1 MLYTTLLRHRLSGGQ
16 LGGPGITSTAR
27 YEPRGIVAAAVT
39 PFHED
44 ESLDEGRLESHLQ
57 FLVDSGVHG
66 LMVIG
71 GSGEYV
77 NLTPAERQRVVTI
90 TMQTVGKRVPVIVGA
105 LAPSTREVLEIG
117 LHAQREGAT
126 ALLVLPPYY
135 IKPSMDGVVL
145 HFEKVARETGLNIIA
160 YNNPGRTGWAMTVE
174 QLRTITD
181 VPGVVGLKE
190 CDRDVASISL
200 KIAAV
205 GERIAVLSGDD
216 DLGFATLLSGSP
228 GAIWASP
235 NLTPRLCLDLYAA
248 CQAGDVPKALALHN
262 RLVHIVSAWFIP
274 NHPGPLKEAMALI
287 GRSVGPARLPLARMT
302 SAQRDALAET
312 FRTYG
317 PIE

>member
-1 MLYTTLLRHRLSGGQ
+1 
-16 LGGPGITSTAR
+16 
-27 YEPRGIVAAAVT
+27 VT

-57 FLVDSGVHG
+57 FLVDAGVHG
-66 LMVIG
+66 VMVIG

-90 TMQTVGKRVPVIVGA
+90 TMQTVGKRLPVIVGA

-117 LHAQREGAT
+117 LHAQRVGAT

-135 IKPSMDGVVL
+135 IKPSMDGVVR

-174 QLRTITD
+174 QLRTIAD
-181 VPGVVGLKE
+181 VPGIVGLKE

-248 CQAGDVPKALALHN
+248 CQAGDVPTALALHN

-274 NHPGPLKEAMALI
+274 NHPGPLKEAMALS
-287 GRSVGPARLPLARMT
+287 GRPVGPPRLPLAGMT
-302 SAQRDALAET
+302 SAQRDALAEA
-312 FRTYG
+312 FRVYG

>member
-1 MLYTTLLRHRLSGGQ
+1 M
-16 LGGPGITSTAR
+16 
-27 YEPRGIVAAAVT
+27 T

-44 ESLDEGRLESHLQ
+44 ESLDESRLESHLQ

-66 LMVIG
+66 VMVIG
-71 GSGEYV
+71 GSGEFV

-90 TMQTVGKRVPVIVGA
+90 AMQTIGKRVPVIVGA

-145 HFEKVARETGLNIIA
+145 HFEKVAQETGLNIIA
-160 YNNPGRTGWAMTVE
+160 YNNPGRTGWPISVE
-174 QLRTITD
+174 QLRTIAD
-181 VPGVVGLKE
+181 IPGVVGLKE

-235 NLTPRLCLDLYAA
+235 NLTPRLCLDLFEA
-248 CQAGDVPKALALHN
+248 CRTGDVKTALALHD
-262 RLVHIVSAWFIP
+262 RLVQIVSAWLIP

-287 GRSVGPARLPLARMT
+287 GRPVGPSRLPLARMT
-302 SAQRDALAET
+302 PAQRDALAAT
-312 FRTYG
+312 FSTYG

>member
-1 MLYTTLLRHRLSGGQ
+1 
-16 LGGPGITSTAR
+16 
-27 YEPRGIVAAAVT
+27 
-39 PFHED
+39 
-44 ESLDEGRLESHLQ
+44 
-57 FLVDSGVHG
+57 
-66 LMVIG
+66 MVIG

-77 NLTPAERQRVVTI
+77 SLTPAERQRVVSV
-90 TMQTVGKRVPVIVGA
+90 TMQTVGKTVPVIVGA

-117 LHAQREGAT
+117 MHAQREGAT

-135 IKPSMDGVVL
+135 IKPSMDGVAV
-145 HFEKVARETGLNIIA
+145 HFENVARTTGMNIVA
-160 YNNPGRTGWAMTVE
+160 YNNPGRTGWAMTVD
-174 QLRTITD
+174 QLRTIAD
-181 VPGVVGLKE
+181 IPGIVGLKE

-235 NLTPRLCLDLYAA
+235 NLTPRLCLDLYEA
-248 CQAGDVPKALALHN
+248 CRRGDVNAALGLHN
-262 RLVHIVSAWFIP
+262 RLVQIVSAWFIP
-274 NHPGPLKEAMALI
+274 NHPGPLKEAMALV
-287 GRSVGPARLPLARMT
+287 GRPVGPARQPLVGMT
-302 SAQRDALAET
+302 SAQRDALGET

>member
-1 MLYTTLLRHRLSGGQ
+1 
-16 LGGPGITSTAR
+16 
-27 YEPRGIVAAAVT
+27 VT
-39 PFHED
+39 PFHDD

-57 FLVDSGVHG
+57 FLVESGVHG

-71 GSGEYV
+71 GSGEFV

-90 TMQTVGKRVPVIVGA
+90 TMRTVGNKVPVIVGA
-105 LAPSTREVLEIG
+105 LAPSTREVLEVG
-117 LHAQREGAT
+117 LHAQHEGAT
-126 ALLVLPPYY
+126 GLLVLPPYY
-135 IKPSMDGVVL
+135 IKPSMDGVL
-145 HFEKVARETGLNIIA
+145 RHFEKVAQETGLNIIA
-160 YNNPGRTGWAMTVE
+160 YNNPGRTGWAVTVE
-174 QLRTITD
+174 QLQSIAD

-235 NLTPRLCLDLYAA
+235 NLTPRLCVDLYDA
-248 CQAGDVPKALALHN
+248 CRAGDVATALALHN
-262 RLVHIVSAWFIP
+262 RLIQLVSAWFIP

-287 GRSVGPARLPLARMT
+287 GRPVGPARLPLARMT
-302 SAQRDALAET
+302 STQRDALAET

>member
-1 MLYTTLLRHRLSGGQ
+1 MVS
-16 LGGPGITSTAR
+16 
-27 YEPRGIVAAAVT
+27 

-57 FLVDSGVHG
+57 FLVESGVHG

-71 GSGEYV
+71 GSGEFV

-90 TMQTVGKRVPVIVGA
+90 TMRTVGKSVPVIVGA

-117 LHAQREGAT
+117 LHAQHEGAT
-126 ALLVLPPYY
+126 GLLVLPPYY
-135 IKPSMDGVVL
+135 IKPSMEGVLL
-145 HFEKVARETGLNIIA
+145 HFEKVASETGLNIIA
-160 YNNPGRTGWAMTVE
+160 YNNPGRTGWPVTVE
-174 QLRTITD
+174 QLRMIAD

-205 GERIAVLSGDD
+205 GDKIAVLSGDD

-235 NLTPRLCLDLYAA
+235 NLTPRLCVDLYEA
-248 CQAGDVPKALALHN
+248 CRTGDVKTALTLHN
-262 RLVHIVSAWFIP
+262 RLIQIVSSWLIP
-274 NHPGPLKEAMALI
+274 NHPGPLKEAMALV
-287 GRSVGPARLPLARMT
+287 GRPVGPARLPLARMT
-302 SAQRDALAET
+302 STQREALAET

-317 PIE
+317 PIA

>member
-1 MLYTTLLRHRLSGGQ
+1 
-16 LGGPGITSTAR
+16 
-27 YEPRGIVAAAVT
+27 VT

-57 FLVDSGVHG
+57 FLVDAGVHG
-66 LMVIG
+66 VMVIG

-90 TMQTVGKRVPVIVGA
+90 TMQTVGKRLPVIVGA

-117 LHAQREGAT
+117 LHAQRVGAT

-135 IKPSMDGVVL
+135 IKPSMDGVVR

-174 QLRTITD
+174 QLRTIAD
-181 VPGVVGLKE
+181 VPGIVGLKE

-205 GERIAVLSGDD
+205 GESIAVLSGDD

-248 CQAGDVPKALALHN
+248 SQAGDVPTALALHN

-287 GRSVGPARLPLARMT
+287 GRPVGPARLPLAGMT
-302 SAQRDALAET
+302 SAQRDALAEA
-312 FRTYG
+312 FRVYG